1 MDEKEHGKYDH
12 ERLVTVYETG
22 HEGVVAVIKSILDEA
37 QIPYLAKGEGVQD
50 LFGVGVVGVGF
61 NPVTGPVEFKVM
73 PEDEKYA
80 RELLKDI
87 IENPED
93 LD

>member
-1 MDEKEHGKYDH
+1 M
-12 ERLVTVYETG
+12 VTVFETG
-22 HEGVVAVIKSILDEA
+22 HEGVVAIVKSILDEA
-37 QIPYLAKGEGVQD
+37 KIQYLAQGEGVQD

-87 IENPED
+87 TEND
-93 LD
+93 DNLD

>member
-1 MDEKEHGKYDH
+1 MTKAQDKRDH
-12 ERLVTVYETG
+12 EHLVTVFETG
-22 HEGVVAVIKSILDEA
+22 HEGVVSIVKSILDEA
-37 QIPYLAKGEGVQD
+37 KIQYLAQGEGVQD

-61 NPVTGPVEFKVM
+61 NPVTGPVQFKVM

-87 IENPED
+87 TEND
-93 LD
+93 DNLD

>member
-1 MDEKEHGKYDH
+1 MTKAQDKRDH
-12 ERLVTVYETG
+12 EHLVTVFETG
-22 HEGVVAVIKSILDEA
+22 HDGVIAVVKSLLDEA
-37 QIPYLAKGEGVQD
+37 QIQYLAQGEGVQD

-61 NPVTGPVEFKVM
+61 NPVTGPVQFKVM

-80 RELLKDI
+80 RELLKDVV
-87 IENPED
+87 ENDQD

>member
-1 MDEKEHGKYDH
+1 MDKKEHEKLDH

-22 HEGVVAVIKSILDEA
+22 HEGVAAVVKSVLDEA
-37 QIPYLAKGEGVQD
+37 KIKYLAQGEGVQD

-61 NPVTGPVEFKVM
+61 NPITGPVQFKVM

-80 RELLKDI
+80 RELLKGVV
-87 IENPED
+87 ENPED